1 MCQYSYGLLLG
12 LDFSGRN
19 EKKTYV
25 MHVAYM
31 YVENDKKAENAL
43 LSVK

>member
-1 MCQYSYGLLLG
+1 MCQHSYGLLLD

-25 MHVAYM
+25 THDAYE
-31 YVENDKKAENAL
+31 ENDKKSENAL
-43 LSVK
+43 PSVK